1 MPTDDLIEWAIKQ
14 RDDALHQIE
23 LFSRQG
29 VKAQLVMPDGKVQD
43 ITAGVLIASKG
54 KCGRVRA
61 AHNGVEKLTS
71 A

>member
-43 ITAGVLIASKG
+43 ITAGVLSHQKANADAFERLITALK
-54 KCGRVRA
+54 
-61 AHNGVEKLTS
+61 N
-71 A
+71 